1 MKKRDRHNT
10 LVNFLLYTAGFLLIL
25 FAFYGLRYTTERNY
39 RPESLFRRTQNT
51 IYNIG
56 NQCVKTSVKVF
67 GFLHQ
72 KKSITWTQLNR
83 QLSDNQANIIITK
96 GDSIIYWNTNQVPA
110 GQLSSMTNGKLKI
123 LFLGNRSYAGLKT
136 IRGNYTVDVFFPL
149 TKKILP
155 YGVKI
160 EYRSNSG
167 HDEYPLN
174 ELGIT
179 LKIESGMLPP
189 YMLTI
194 LFFLYTTL
202 FLYVIIILSLLY
214 RELENRIALR
224 HSYLLLFFFF
234 IDLIILRGIQYYFGF
249 PEVFKNSFWIS
260 GQITSL
266 PGFRTPGDLVLNL
279 VLLCVGLFMLLRY
292 FKQQQSHWEK
302 HVWLKLF
309 LVQIILFSLPVILY
323 FITEGVLQNGP
334 LILFP
339 ENVYFSTPGIIRLFL
354 LLLVNILVYLWII
367 SFLGFVQ
374 KKGSS
379 FWQIVVTLTLVAMLF
394 LWLIEVEKTIIFLVY
409 VLSVML
415 AGILWFIKRDKK
427 PYFHSILTILLLSLS
442 AAYLLNVNE
451 QEHRNAHQKFT
462 ANMLTQK
469 QDPYLQYLLKSQS
482 GEILNDTNIIKIII
496 SGKENKEQRIS
507 HYLNKKYFHGMFSSY
522 SRQVTLCE
530 PGQLL
535 EIQPDNKVVGCD
547 AFFRHLRGKI
557 VDTGLDFELSLVN
570 NTSESIYYLARFH
583 FPTLLNNKA
592 GVNLYIE
599 FFTNI
604 IPKGLG
610 YPELLQDAGAGELHL
625 SGYSFSFYEQG
636 KLEYKFGDFL
646 YPIDLSDLKEAP
658 VKKFFQKDG
667 YTHYM
672 LPVNNKEILLV
683 SRLRQTLS
691 GWLLPF
697 SLLFI
702 LSGILLLIYILFKF
716 GKQILETFSY
726 SFSTRLQLTIFS
738 TMLIVFL
745 VLTAIIL
752 YYFNANNRQTI
763 SNNLEEK
770 THSVLIELQDKLSP
784 FGNAA
789 LQNKQE
795 IQSYLQKFSM
805 VFFSDINLYDN
816 AGELIVSSRPEIFS
830 RGLQSR
836 LINPVAYTEIEKNH
850 KLFYLGKERIKNVE
864 FYSSYAPFILDNGV
878 DAGIINLPYFARQSE
893 LQHTYYQ
900 MLANLINLF
909 VIAGMLGMLLMVYLS
924 RLMTRPLNI
933 LQRKITSV
941 SIEKQNEKIE
951 WSRNDEI
958 GKLIEAYN
966 QMVEKLEES
975 ARLMKYSAREKA
987 WREMARQIAHEIRN
1001 PLTPM
1006 KLNIQYLQKVYS
1018 AKDPSFDEK
1027 FKSVSSS
1034 LINQIDTMNE
1044 VVGMFSD
1051 FSKTNFPI
1059 DEKADLMEAI
1069 TSTATLFRKSY
1080 EIHITIDSEQDN
1092 IEVKTSMQDLLRIF
1106 NNLLKNAVQS
1116 MENTP
1121 DKNIRIQILQR
1132 QKYVEVRLTDN
1143 GKGIYEADKEH
1154 IFQPYF
1160 TTKSK
1165 GTGLGLAIVKN
1176 LMTEMGGEIIFVSE
1190 KGLGTTFILKLPL
1203 SAELS

>member
-1 MKKRDRHNT
+1 MKKTDRRST
-10 LVNFLLYTAGFLLIL
+10 IVKILLYTVGFLLIL
-25 FAFYGLRYTTERNY
+25 IAFYSLRYSVERNY
-39 RPESLFRRTQNT
+39 RQESLIKHTQNA
-51 IYNIG
+51 IYAVG
-56 NQCVKTSVKVF
+56 NQCVNASDKVF
-67 GFLHQ
+67 DFLLQ
-72 KKSITWTQLNR
+72 KKPITWKRLND
-83 QLSDNQANIIITK
+83 QLSDNQANIIIKK
-96 GDSIIYWNTNQVPA
+96 GDSIIYWNTNQIPA
-110 GQLSSMTNGKLKI
+110 GQLSLMTTGKMKI
-123 LFLGNRSYAGLKT
+123 LFFGDRSYAGLKT
-136 IRGNYTVDVFFPL
+136 IRKNYTVSVFFPL
-149 TKKILP
+149 TRKILP

-160 EYRSNSG
+160 ENRFTSG
-167 HDEYPLN
+167 KSEYPLKEFN
-174 ELGIT
+174 IT
-179 LKIESGMLPP
+179 LKINPGVIPP
-189 YMLTI
+189 HMLTV
-194 LFFLYTTL
+194 LFFLYTAI
-202 FLYVIIILSLLY
+202 FLYLIVILSLLY
-214 RELENRIALR
+214 KELENRIALR
-224 HSYLLLFFFF
+224 HSYLLLFSFF
-234 IDLIILRGIQYYFGF
+234 IDLIIIRGIQFHLGF

-260 GQITSL
+260 GQIIDLS
-266 PGFRTPGDLVLNL
+266 GFKTPGDLVLNL
-279 VLLCVGLFMLLRY
+279 VLFCVGLFMLLRY

-302 HVWLKLF
+302 HALLKLIPI
-309 LVQIILFSLPVILY
+309 QIILFSLPVILY
-323 FITEGVLQNGP
+323 FITEGILQNGP

-339 ENVYFSTPGIIRLFL
+339 ENVYFSTPGIMRLFL
-354 LLLVNILVYLWII
+354 LLLVNLLVYLWIV
-367 SFLGFVQ
+367 SFLEFL
-374 KKGSS
+374 KRKGIS
-379 FWQIVVTLTLVAMLF
+379 FWQIIATLTLVFMLF
-394 LWLIEVEKTIIFLVY
+394 LLLIEVEKTIIFLAYILSV
-409 VLSVML
+409 VLS
-415 AGILWFIKRDKK
+415 AILWFIKRNKK
-427 PYFHSILTILLLSLS
+427 PYIHSILTILLLSLS

-451 QEHRNAHQKFT
+451 QEHRNAHQRFT

-469 QDPYLQYLLKSQS
+469 QDPYLQYLLKNQS
-482 GEILNDTNIIKIII
+482 GEILNDTNIIKTIK

-507 HYLNKKYFHGMFSSY
+507 QYLNNKYFHGMLSSY
-522 SRQVTLCE
+522 SRQITLCE
-530 PGQLL
+530 PGQQL

-547 AFFRHLRGKI
+547 TFFRQLQGKI
-557 VDTGLDFELSLVN
+557 VVTGPDFELSLVN

-583 FPTLLNNKA
+583 YPNLLNGKE
-592 GVNLYIE
+592 GVNLFIE
-599 FFTNI
+599 FYTNI

-625 SGYSFSFYEQG
+625 SGYSFAFYDRG

-646 YPIDLSDLKEAP
+646 YPIDLSDLKKAP
-658 VKKFFQKDG
+658 VKKFFPKDG

-672 LPVNNKEILLV
+672 LPVNKKEILLV
-683 SRLRQTLS
+683 SRPRQTLS

-702 LSGILLLIYILFKF
+702 LSGVLLLIYISFKF

-738 TMLIVFL
+738 TTLIVFF
-745 VLTAIIL
+745 VLTAVIL

-770 THSVLIELQDKLSP
+770 THSVLIELQHKLSP

-816 AGELIVSSRPEIFS
+816 SGELVVSSRPEIFS

-850 KLFYLGKERIKNVE
+850 KLFYLGKEKIKNIE

-909 VIAGMLGMLLMVYLS
+909 VITGMLGMLLMVYLS
-924 RLMTRPLNI
+924 RLLTRPLNI
-933 LQRKITSV
+933 LQQKITSV

-975 ARLMKYSAREKA
+975 ARLIKYSAREKA

-1018 AKDPSFDEK
+1018 AKDPTFDEK
-1027 FKSVSSS
+1027 FKSVSRS
-1034 LINQIDTMNE
+1034 LINQIDTMDE
-1044 VVGMFSD
+1044 VAGMFSD
-1051 FSKTNFPI
+1051 FSKMNIPI
-1059 DEKADLMEAI
+1059 NEKADLMEAI

-1080 EIHITIDSEQDN
+1080 EIQITIDSELNN
-1092 IEVKTSMQDLLRIF
+1092 IEVRTSVQDLLRIF
-1106 NNLLKNAVQS
+1106 NNLLKNAIQS
-1116 MENTP
+1116 METSP
-1121 DKNIRIQILQR
+1121 DKNIRIQVLQR

-1143 GKGIYEADKEH
+1143 GKGIDEVDKGH

-1190 KGLGTTFILKLPL
+1190 KGLGTTFILKFPL
-1203 SAELS
+1203 STE